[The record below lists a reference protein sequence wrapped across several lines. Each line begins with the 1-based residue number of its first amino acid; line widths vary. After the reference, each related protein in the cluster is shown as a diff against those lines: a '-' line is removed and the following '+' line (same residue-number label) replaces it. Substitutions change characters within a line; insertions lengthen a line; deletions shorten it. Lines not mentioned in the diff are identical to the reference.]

1 MSRDSALAIRASPA
15 RESFNR
21 LLEIAEVDHGD
32 IDFSILRQAISAHY
46 ECLEVERRGV
56 VRSMQIMSEEAMCL
70 TRDIREQ
77 TTSHLQSILDNVKDA
92 ILTLDYAGH
101 IETFNPTGEKIFG
114 YSVTEI
120 LGRSINFLLPE
131 IDSNGTRAFLDSCA
145 SRSDDTR
152 TDLAAHQ
159 TWGVSKQG
167 KRIPLEVCV
176 SSAKF
181 NSREG
186 FILCIRDCTERHFAE
201 KLIRDS
207 ETRAASIAAGEHR
220 IFEKIAANAALL
232 SILETICAVIQQ
244 VVEDASC
251 AISFYDADAKCLNYG
266 VAPNLTREF
275 VVAMDGT
282 PTGIR
287 FGSCAAAVYLARQV
301 IVADV
306 EQDALWEYRRDAA
319 LAAGLKAAWSTP
331 IVASQTHIVGSL
343 AVYRRNP
350 GLPASRDYELIA
362 RMTQI
367 AGIAIERR
375 SAEDA
380 LRESEARFRGL
391 FTLWKAS
398 TKQLAKLNG
407 ESLTQRL

>member
-21 LLEIAEVDHGD
+21 LLKIAEVDHGD

-120 LGRSINFLLPE
+120 LGRSINFLLPK

-380 LRESEARFRGL
+380 LRKSEARFRGL